1 MTTQL
6 TPFQD
11 ARAKSASEGGHS
23 QCNYTDAKKTVIGGV
38 PDGWVFFKF
47 TGEDDSKKGS
57 VAFCADFP
65 GDDLGGKWE
74 DKTLVLLNGPYYL
87 RPRTPPAPAPTHALT
102 CQHPC
107 DDRIPTHA
115 HARYRRGDPGRT

>member
-1 MTTQL
+1 MPAFPCIL
-6 TPFQD
+6 FLLNAPSILHQD

-23 QCNYTDAKKTVIGGV
+23 KCNYTDAKKTVIGGV

-74 DKTLVLLNGPYYL
+74 DKTLVLLNGSHL
-87 RPRTPPAPAPTHALT
+87 SPPLPAFALAP
-102 CQHPC
+102 
-107 DDRIPTHA
+107 
-115 HARYRRGDPGRT
+115 